1 MTLYRDPAS
10 LEVARF
16 IGSPSI
22 NTVRGRATGVRFEG
36 ALAYDTLAPAGDA
49 VLAVRPEHL
58 VVGRPA
64 QGSAA
69 TVTLVEALGPESLV
83 RLRLA
88 SGEVLVARIGGETAN
103 RMGDEVGV
111 LVVAGQ
117 GMLFRAGDGQR
128 LR

>member
-22 NTVRGRATGVRFEG
+22 NMVRGRATGSAFVG
-36 ALAYDTLAPAGDA
+36 ALEYATAAAAGDA

-58 VVGRPA
+58 VVGARA
-64 QGSAA
+64 SGGAA
-69 TVTLVEALGPESLV
+69 TVTMVEALGPESLV

-88 SGEVLVARIGGETAN
+88 SGEELVARVGGESAS

-111 LVVAGQ
+111 SVMAGQ
-117 GMLFRAGDGQR
+117 GLLFRADDGTR